1 MKVLVVCLLIVC
13 LGSVINPG
21 LARADAS
28 ETASP
33 PLPTAAR
40 LFESNC
46 AGCHPG
52 GGNVIRRGKNLK
64 QRALQRNG
72 YTDVSE
78 IATLIAQGKGLM
90 RPYQERLSEDEIQTL
105 AQYVLSQAEVNWQ

>member
-1 MKVLVVCLLIVC
+1 VKVLMVCLLIVC
-13 LGSVINPG
+13 LGSVVNPRW
-21 LARADAS
+21 AWADAPQP
-28 ETASP
+28 EAT
-33 PLPTAAR
+33 PLPTAAMQ
-40 LFESNC
+40 FEANC

-72 YTDVSE
+72 YTDVGA

-90 RPYQERLSEDEIQTL
+90 SPYQDRLSEDEIQTL